1 MIIVSNR
8 LPVSVKRQ
16 GNALRIVESSG
27 GLVRALAQVFQRV
40 CGVWIGWSGADLD
53 PAAED
58 ALRRYRGSFS
68 FNLHPVNLSHAETS
82 NFYYGFS
89 NEIIWPL
96 FHDLQSR
103 CNFDSAYWQ
112 AYVAVNRKFARAT
125 LRCSQPDEFVWV
137 HDYHLVHVAEYMREA
152 RRNQGLG
159 FFLHIPFPPPDIF
172 NKLPWRVE
180 YLKAILQYDLA
191 GFQTPRDLRNFAAC
205 IQTLL
210 PEAEIAVQGCQ
221 VEVQHAGRRTV
232 AASFPIS
239 IDFRAIA
246 DLAADPK
253 TEERFQQLNQ
263 CLPQRVLLSVDRLD
277 YTKGIPERLI
287 VFQELLRQN
296 PELHRKVILSQVVVP
311 SREAVPR
318 YKELRREVERRI
330 SSINGEFSEPGWTP
344 VQYIYRSLS
353 LRELVAY
360 YRAADVALV
369 TPLKDGMNLVA
380 KEYCAAR
387 INNDGVLVLS
397 EFAGAAEQLKA
408 GALLVN
414 PYDAVATAQAIR
426 CACEM
431 PEHERRLRMEEMRRN
446 IQSQDVFRW
455 VEDFHQAAR
464 KAVAT
469 GGGRRLL
476 PEESLANAS

>member
-16 GNALRIVESSG
+16 GNSLRVVENNG
-27 GLVRALAQVFQRV
+27 GLVRALTQVFQQV
-40 CGVWIGWSGADLD
+40 SGVWIGWSGSHLD

-58 ALRRYRGSFS
+58 ALRRYRGGFS
-68 FNLHPVNLSHAETS
+68 FNLHPVSLSPVETS

-103 CNFDSAYWQ
+103 CNFDSAYWK
-112 AYVAVNRKFARAT
+112 AYTEVNRKFARAT
-125 LRCSQPDEFVWV
+125 LRCSQPGEFIWI
-137 HDYHLVHVAEYMREA
+137 HDYHLVHVAEYIREA
-152 RRNQGLG
+152 RKKQVLG

-172 NKLPWRVE
+172 SKLPWRSE
-180 YLKAILQYDLA
+180 YLKALLQYDLI

-205 IQTLL
+205 VQTLL
-210 PEAEIAVQGCQ
+210 PEAEVTAPEGE
-221 VEVQHAGRRTV
+221 VEVIYSGRRSL
-232 AASFPIS
+232 ASSFPIS
-239 IDFRAIA
+239 IDFRAISDMA
-246 DLAADPK
+246 GDHA
-253 TEERFQQLNQ
+253 TEERYQQLSQ
-263 CLPQRVLLSVDRLD
+263 SLPHRVLLSVDRLD

-287 VFQELLRQN
+287 VFQELLREN
-296 PELHRKVILSQVVVP
+296 PGLHRKVILSQVVVP

-318 YKELRREVERRI
+318 YKELKREVERRV

-344 VQYIYRSLS
+344 VQYIYRNLS

-360 YRAADVALV
+360 YRAADIALV

-380 KEYCAAR
+380 KEFCAAR
-387 INNDGVLVLS
+387 IHNDGVLVLS
-397 EFAGAAEQLKA
+397 EFAGAADQLGM

-426 CACEM
+426 RAYEM
-431 PEHERRLRMEEMRRN
+431 PEHERKTRMEEMRAAV
-446 IQSQDVFRW
+446 QCQDVFRW
-455 VEDFHQAAR
+455 VEDFDNAAR
-464 KAVAT
+464 RAAQASRERDQTEDSFAT
-469 GGGRRLL
+469 
-476 PEESLANAS
+476 AS